1 MIVTYWSID
10 RYFCVQC
17 AMANRETEE
26 QTLVD
31 SSARRDPRTLTT
43 LSDIISCLSVLQSEE
58 AEVSNALTDLLDA
71 REPILASLTRLTS
84 LAPEL
89 DGLQAE
95 ARMFSEKVLRTATTA
110 DLIGS
115 KVRSLDEEMSRVK
128 EAGDRVSQVIEL
140 KVFLLQPSASAAFDS
155 VPVLSICPPCLH
167 RKPRLGSSH
176 TELLESNGSTPGY
189 HFRSIRW
196 TDSRKQL
203 NPLFCLYLIQ

>member
-1 MIVTYWSID
+1 
-10 RYFCVQC
+10 
-17 AMANRETEE
+17 MANKETEE

-31 SSARRDPRTLTT
+31 GSARRDPRTLTT

-110 DLIGS
+110 DRIGS

-140 KVFLLQPSASAAFDS
+140 KVFLAAF
-155 VPVLSICPPCLH
+155 C
-167 RKPRLGSSH
+167 
-176 TELLESNGSTPGY
+176 
-189 HFRSIRW
+189 
-196 TDSRKQL
+196 
-203 NPLFCLYLIQ
+203 FCSFEFCTSPLYLPSMPP

>member
-1 MIVTYWSID
+1 MKINVLVYFLFD

-17 AMANRETEE
+17 AMANKETEE

-95 ARMFSEKVLRTATTA
+95 AQMFSEKVLRTATTA
-110 DLIGS
+110 DRIGS

-140 KVFLLQPSASAAFDS
+140 KVFLAAF
-155 VPVLSICPPCLH
+155 C
-167 RKPRLGSSH
+167 
-176 TELLESNGSTPGY
+176 
-189 HFRSIRW
+189 
-196 TDSRKQL
+196 
-203 NPLFCLYLIQ
+203 FCSF

>member
-1 MIVTYWSID
+1 
-10 RYFCVQC
+10 
-17 AMANRETEE
+17 MANKETEE
-26 QTLVD
+26 QTLGD

-89 DGLQAE
+89 DGLQVE
-95 ARMFSEKVLRTATTA
+95 AQMFSEKVLRTATTA
-110 DLIGS
+110 DRIGS

-140 KVFLLQPSASAAFDS
+140 KVFLAAFS
-155 VPVLSICPPCLH
+155 
-167 RKPRLGSSH
+167 
-176 TELLESNGSTPGY
+176 
-189 HFRSIRW
+189 FRS
-196 TDSRKQL
+196 
-203 NPLFCLYLIQ
+203 F